1 MELKNIILSE
11 VTQITNEHT
20 WYVVTDKW
28 ILTQKLGIPNTDPM
42 KLKKEE
48 QSVDV
53 SVLKWRNKILMGGNM
68 GTKGG
73 AGTERRPSR
82 DFPSWGYI
90 PYIDTKPRHYCEC
103 HEVLADRSLTWL
115 SHVRPSQSLT
125 NTEAD
130 ACSKPLYGVQGSQC
144 RC

>member
-1 MELKNIILSE
+1 MKFLGKWMELKNIILSE

-53 SVLKWRNKILMGGNM
+53 SVLK
-68 GTKGG
+68 
-73 AGTERRPSR
+73 
-82 DFPSWGYI
+82 
-90 PYIDTKPRHYCEC
+90 
-103 HEVLADRSLTWL
+103 
-115 SHVRPSQSLT
+115 
-125 NTEAD
+125 
-130 ACSKPLYGVQGSQC
+130 
-144 RC
+144 